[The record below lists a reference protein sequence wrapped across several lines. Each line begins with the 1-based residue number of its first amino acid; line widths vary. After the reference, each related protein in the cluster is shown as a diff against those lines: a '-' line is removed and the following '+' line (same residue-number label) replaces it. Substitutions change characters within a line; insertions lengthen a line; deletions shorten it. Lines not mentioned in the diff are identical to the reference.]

1 MPRKPDKS
9 SSLVVEDNREMEI
22 EEHANHEEV
31 KEIDVKN
38 IEQFIIESESGY
50 SYEPEKFKQCFLPQN
65 DLAKEITTNTLKVAL
80 VKMTIK
86 SQPRVQFKGADE
98 IYIINKNWYTK
109 WSKYSRYGTVKRC
122 IKAYSTYIANPIKYT
137 PSEEMNP
144 GPINNNNLYIKNN
157 ISNNDGRNILISKNN
172 DAYDTKVGVKLISRD
187 RFNLLKDFY
196 KCDTVIRA
204 KCDKIDYNTTDLFS
218 VHLNVIF
225 LPIIDKFKEVNDE
238 NYANFCEKYSIIYDT
253 YFKLCSKGNDIKI
266 ELKNILKEKPELLLN
281 MGVNFITEGN
291 EDEIMNHF
299 NLLKIYIPHSSNTK
313 TPKEIL
319 DFILK
324 KETIEKIKNNTKIS
338 SDEIPLKKTPSF
350 HRDIRELF
358 HIPLSKKNNNIDDL
372 KNGFI
377 IIEYIPKE
385 KDEEINQLSIFEEE
399 KNLPPSRKGSFE
411 MAAPRSYPMDN
422 DYHSSQTYKKD
433 YNLEDFPLNEKENK
447 NGLVGL
453 NNLGNTCYMNTGLQ
467 CLSNCELL
475 TKYFLGK
482 YYESFVNKEN
492 PIGSGGE
499 IVEKYSQLIN
509 HLWHGNREYISP
521 IQFKN
526 AFGKMYT
533 AFNGSRQQD
542 TQEFISYLLDSLHE
556 DLNKVLKKPYI
567 EEKDIAPDLPDEE
580 IFKIKKDIYLCRNQ
594 SFIADLIY
602 GFYKSTVF
610 CPEKNCKN
618 ITKSFEPF
626 NMINLSLVNEF
637 ELRKIE
643 EFKEEQNKKL
653 GIKELTVTFIPFK
666 INYKPLCFKVRIKKD
681 TDIFTFKKKIE
692 IITKY
697 NLNTFELY
705 KIQGNEYVPLKSDM
719 YLMEDF
725 LKGEKKIYLVQI
737 PPYVFGKKLDH
748 FDKIYSRL
756 IGDMDSFFL
765 EEEKYEGN
773 DLYKIYDK
781 KEKKART
788 DDDLKLSKTNSMQIE
803 EFENGLDLARKESNT
818 DDQLKP
824 KNEIIID
831 INKNTNNTTDNLKS
845 SPKKLE
851 QNEDVEMKD
860 KTLHLD
866 KTDWVRA
873 EFYNYSY
880 KIPNNEKNTKNTKNT
895 KNKSPKEERIAM
907 PRIIYINKNW
917 SNAQL
922 YDCIMDMLEGTR
934 NDLAE
939 IKEMWFKDLKDILT
953 NLDQINKSKVENIYE
968 QFDKLTVHPLM
979 VQYLR
984 CYNFEKENIMKK
996 GDKHENSIFIYDPE
1010 EYKIKQ
1016 IVEEAEKKGN
1026 SKDDIELL
1034 FKIIWK
1040 ENLADDYKDGIRAKN
1055 LEKSDKL
1062 EEILKVQKEDEFLKK
1077 NNMTKAEK
1085 DSKNTKN
1092 KKLNLDE
1099 LLTNFNQIE
1108 KLSKDN
1114 EWFCPKCKKLQ
1125 LADKKM
1131 EIYSVSEVVIIHL
1144 KRFRNNRKIEN
1155 IVDFPIEGLDLTKY
1169 LPTQN
1174 EKYIY
1179 DLFAVANHVGGLQGG
1194 HYYAYCK
1201 NCKDGEWYE
1210 FNDSHVSKIDKN
1222 KVCSETAYVL
1232 FYSRRREEK
1241 INEEELFQKPF
1252 VEIDVSKYKSN

>member
-1 MPRKPDKS
+1 
-9 SSLVVEDNREMEI
+9 
-22 EEHANHEEV
+22 
-31 KEIDVKN
+31 
-38 IEQFIIESESGY
+38 
-50 SYEPEKFKQCFLPQN
+50 
-65 DLAKEITTNTLKVAL
+65 
-80 VKMTIK
+80 
-86 SQPRVQFKGADE
+86 
-98 IYIINKNWYTK
+98 
-109 WSKYSRYGTVKRC
+109 
-122 IKAYSTYIANPIKYT
+122 
-137 PSEEMNP
+137 
-144 GPINNNNLYIKNN
+144 
-157 ISNNDGRNILISKNN
+157 
-172 DAYDTKVGVKLISRD
+172 
-187 RFNLLKDFY
+187 
-196 KCDTVIRA
+196 
-204 KCDKIDYNTTDLFS
+204 
-218 VHLNVIF
+218 
-225 LPIIDKFKEVNDE
+225 
-238 NYANFCEKYSIIYDT
+238 
-253 YFKLCSKGNDIKI
+253 
-266 ELKNILKEKPELLLN
+266 
-281 MGVNFITEGN
+281 MGVNFVTEGN
-291 EDEIMNHF
+291 EDEIMNHCNF
-299 NLLKIYIPHSSNTK
+299 LKLYIPNSLNTK

-319 DFILK
+319 DFILS
-324 KETIEKIKNNTKIS
+324 KETIEKLKNNTKIS
-338 SDEIPLKKTPSF
+338 ADDIPIKKKPSF
-350 HRDIRELF
+350 HRDINDLF
-358 HIPLSKKNNNIDDL
+358 HISYDKKNNNIDNL
-372 KNGFI
+372 KNGI
-377 IIEYIPKE
+377 VIVEYIPKE
-385 KDEEINQLSIFEEE
+385 KEEEQNQLSIFGEE
-399 KNLPPSRKGSFE
+399 KESPPSRKNSFE
-411 MAAPRSYPMDN
+411 MSAPRAYGYSDDHHNTPK
-422 DYHSSQTYKKD
+422 TYKKD
-433 YNLEDFPLNEKENK
+433 YNLEDLPLNEKENK

-482 YYESFVNKEN
+482 YYQSFVNKDN

-509 HLWHGNREYISP
+509 HIWYGDRDYISP

-533 AFNGSRQQD
+533 AFSGSRQQD

-567 EEKDIAPDLPDEE
+567 EEKDLPPNLSDEE

-610 CPEKNCKN
+610 CPEKNCNN

-626 NMINLSLVNEF
+626 NMITLSLVNEF

-643 EFKEEQNKKL
+643 EFKEEENKKL
-653 GIKELTVTFIPFK
+653 GIKELTVTFVPFK

-681 TDIFTFKKKIE
+681 TDVFTFKKKIE
-692 IITKY
+692 TITRF
-697 NLNTFELY
+697 NLNTFEIY
-705 KIQGNEYVPLKSDM
+705 KIQGNEYTPMKSDM

-725 LKGEKKIYLVQI
+725 LKGEKRLHLIQI
-737 PPYVFGKKLDH
+737 PPYVFGKKLDC
-748 FDKIYSRL
+748 FDAIHSRL
-756 IGDMDSFFL
+756 LGDMDSFFL

-773 DLYKIYDK
+773 DLYKEYNK
-781 KEKKART
+781 KEKKAKT
-788 DDDLKLSKTNSMQIE
+788 DDDLKLSKGNTSSMLIE
-803 EFENGLDLARKESNT
+803 ANENGLTEEKNVNNSDEKLN
-818 DDQLKP
+818 
-824 KNEIIID
+824 NEIAI
-831 INKNTNNTTDNLKS
+831 NTNKINTTDDLKLTS
-845 SPKKLE
+845 KKLE
-851 QNEDVEMKD
+851 QNDDIEMKD
-860 KTLHLD
+860 ETLHLD
-866 KTDWVRA
+866 KSDWVKA

-880 KIPNNEKNTKNTKNT
+880 SIPNGKG

-922 YDCIMDMLEGTR
+922 YDCIIGMLEGTR
-934 NDLAE
+934 ADLDE
-939 IKEMWFKDLKDILT
+939 IKKLWFTDLKAITT
-953 NLDQINKSKVENIYE
+953 NLDQVNKSKAANIYE
-968 QFDKLTVHPLM
+968 QFDNLTVHPLM
-979 VQYLR
+979 VEYLR
-984 CYNFEKENIMKK
+984 YYNFEKENIMKK

-1010 EYKIKQ
+1010 EFKIKQ
-1016 IVEEAEKKGN
+1016 IIEEAEKKGN
-1026 SKDDIELL
+1026 SKDEIELL

-1040 ENLADDYKDGIRAKN
+1040 ENLADDYKDGVRPKN

-1114 EWFCPKCKKLQ
+1114 EWFCPKCKKMQ

-1131 EIYSVSEVVIIHL
+1131 EIYSISEVVIIHL

-1169 LPTQN
+1169 LPNQN

-1210 FNDSHVSKIDKN
+1210 FNDSHVGKIDKN

-1241 INEEELFQKPF
+1241 INEEELFKKPF
-1252 VEIDVSKYKSN
+1252 IEIDVSKYKSN

>member
-1 MPRKPDKS
+1 MPRKS
-9 SSLVVEDNREMEI
+9 DNNSNLIREENTGMDI
-22 EEHANHEEV
+22 EEQANHEEI
-31 KEIDVKN
+31 EELDLEN
-38 IEQFIIESESGY
+38 IEKFIIDSESGY
-50 SYEPEKFKQCFLPQN
+50 SYNPEEFKECFIPQN
-65 DLAKEITTNTLKVAL
+65 DLAKEITLNTLKVRL
-80 VKMTIK
+80 VKLSIK
-86 SQPRVQFKGADE
+86 SNPKIKYKGSDE

-109 WSKYSRYGTVKRC
+109 WQQYSRHKTIKRC
-122 IKAYSTYIANPIKYT
+122 IRAYSTYSTRPIKFT
-137 PSEEMNP
+137 PKEKDNP
-144 GPINNNNLYIKNN
+144 GQINNNNLYIKNN
-157 ISNNDGRNILISKNN
+157 INNNDGRNILISKNN
-172 DAYDTKVGVKLISRD
+172 DAFDTKVGVKLVSRD
-187 RFNLLKDFY
+187 VFNLLKAFY
-196 KCDTVIRA
+196 KCDTVIKA
-204 KCDKIDYNTTDLFS
+204 KCDRVDYNNYDLFS
-218 VHLNVIF
+218 VHLNMIF
-225 LPIIDKFKEVNDE
+225 IPTIDKFKEVNDE
-238 NYANFCEKYSIIYDT
+238 NYPNFVEKYGVIYDT
-253 YFKLCSKGNDIKI
+253 YFKQSSRGDDIMI
-266 ELKNILKEKPELLLN
+266 ELKNIFKEKPELLSN
-281 MGVNFITEGN
+281 MGVNFVTEGN
-291 EDEIMNHF
+291 EDEIMNHCNF
-299 NLLKIYIPHSSNTK
+299 LKLYIPNSLNTK

-319 DFILK
+319 DFILS
-324 KETIEKIKNNTKIS
+324 KETIEKLKNNTKIS
-338 SDEIPLKKTPSF
+338 ADDIPIKKKPSF
-350 HRDIRELF
+350 HRDINDLF
-358 HIPLSKKNNNIDDL
+358 HISYDKKNNNIDNL
-372 KNGFI
+372 KNGI
-377 IIEYIPKE
+377 VIVEYIPKE
-385 KDEEINQLSIFEEE
+385 KEEEQNQLSIFGEE
-399 KNLPPSRKGSFE
+399 KESPPSRKNSFE
-411 MAAPRSYPMDN
+411 MSAPRAYGYSDDHHNTPK
-422 DYHSSQTYKKD
+422 TYKKD
-433 YNLEDFPLNEKENK
+433 YNLEDLPLNEKENK

-482 YYESFVNKEN
+482 YYQSFVNKDN

-509 HLWHGNREYISP
+509 HIWYGDRDYISP

-533 AFNGSRQQD
+533 AFSGSRQQD

-567 EEKDIAPDLPDEE
+567 EEKDLPPNLSDEE

-610 CPEKNCKN
+610 CPEKNCNN

-626 NMINLSLVNEF
+626 NMITLSLVNEF

-643 EFKEEQNKKL
+643 EFKEEENKKL
-653 GIKELTVTFIPFK
+653 GIKELTVTFVPFK

-681 TDIFTFKKKIE
+681 TDVFTFKKKIE
-692 IITKY
+692 TITRF
-697 NLNTFELY
+697 NLNTFEIY
-705 KIQGNEYVPLKSDM
+705 KIQGNEYTPMKSDM

-725 LKGEKKIYLVQI
+725 LKGEKRLYLIQI
-737 PPYVFGKKLDH
+737 PPYVFGKKLDC
-748 FDKIYSRL
+748 FDAIHSRL
-756 IGDMDSFFL
+756 LGDMDSFFL

-773 DLYKIYDK
+773 DLYKEYNK
-781 KEKKART
+781 KEKKAKT
-788 DDDLKLSKTNSMQIE
+788 DDDLKLSKGNTSSMLIE
-803 EFENGLDLARKESNT
+803 ANENGLTEEKNVNNSDEKLN
-818 DDQLKP
+818 
-824 KNEIIID
+824 NEIAI
-831 INKNTNNTTDNLKS
+831 NTNKINTTDDLKLTS
-845 SPKKLE
+845 KKLE
-851 QNEDVEMKD
+851 QNDDIEMKD
-860 KTLHLD
+860 ETLHLD
-866 KTDWVRA
+866 KSDWVKA

-880 KIPNNEKNTKNTKNT
+880 SIPNGKV

-922 YDCIMDMLEGTR
+922 YDCIINMLEGTR
-934 NDLAE
+934 ADLDE
-939 IKEMWFKDLKDILT
+939 IKKLWFTDLKAITT
-953 NLDQINKSKVENIYE
+953 NLDQVNKSKAANIYE
-968 QFDKLTVHPLM
+968 QFDNLTVHPLM
-979 VQYLR
+979 VEYLR
-984 CYNFEKENIMKK
+984 YYNFEKENIMKK

-1010 EYKIKQ
+1010 EFKIKQ
-1016 IVEEAEKKGN
+1016 IIEEAEKKGN
-1026 SKDDIELL
+1026 SKDEIELL

-1040 ENLADDYKDGIRAKN
+1040 ENLADDYKDGVRPKN

-1114 EWFCPKCKKLQ
+1114 EWFCPKCKKMQ

-1131 EIYSVSEVVIIHL
+1131 EIYSISEVVIIHL

-1169 LPTQN
+1169 LPNQN

-1210 FNDSHVSKIDKN
+1210 FNDSHVGKIDKN

-1241 INEEELFQKPF
+1241 INEEELFKKPF
-1252 VEIDVSKYKSN
+1252 IEIDVSKYKSN

>member
-1 MPRKPDKS
+1 MWKK
-9 SSLVVEDNREMEI
+9 
-22 EEHANHEEV
+22 
-31 KEIDVKN
+31 
-38 IEQFIIESESGY
+38 
-50 SYEPEKFKQCFLPQN
+50 
-65 DLAKEITTNTLKVAL
+65 
-80 VKMTIK
+80 
-86 SQPRVQFKGADE
+86 
-98 IYIINKNWYTK
+98 YT
-109 WSKYSRYGTVKRC
+109 RYPTVKRC
-122 IKAYSTYIANPIKYT
+122 IKAYNTYVVNPIKYT
-137 PSEEMNP
+137 PNEKMNP
-144 GPINNNNLYIKNN
+144 GQINNNNLYIKNN
-157 ISNNDGRNILISKNN
+157 VNNNDGRNILISKNN
-172 DAYDTKVGVKLISRD
+172 DAFDTKVGVKLICRD
-187 RFNLLKDFY
+187 RFNFLKDYY
-196 KCDTVIRA
+196 KCDTVIKA
-204 KCDKIDYNTTDLFS
+204 KCDKIDYSTLEPFS
-218 VHLNVIF
+218 VHLNMIF
-225 LPIIDKFKEVNDE
+225 IPTIDKFKEVNDE
-238 NYANFCEKYSIIYDT
+238 NYEKFVEKYNIIYDT
-253 YFKLCSKGNDIKI
+253 YFKLSSRGEDIKI
-266 ELKNILKEKPELLLN
+266 ELKNILKEKPELLSN
-281 MGVNFITEGN
+281 MGVKFVTEGN
-291 EDEIMNHF
+291 EDEIMNHC
-299 NLLKIYIPHSSNTK
+299 NLLKLYIPKNENTK
-313 TPKEIL
+313 TPKEML
-319 DFILK
+319 DFILS

-338 SDEIPLKKTPSF
+338 SEDIPLKKTPSF
-350 HRDIRELF
+350 YRDIKDLF
-358 HIPLSKKNNNIDDL
+358 HVPLNKKNNNIDEV
-372 KNGFI
+372 KNGLV

-385 KDEEINQLSIFEEE
+385 KEEEINQLSIFEEE
-399 KNLPPSRKGSFE
+399 KYTAHSRKSSFE
-411 MAAPRSYPMDN
+411 EAAPRAYDISN
-422 DYHSSQTYKKD
+422 GYHSPKTYKKD

-482 YYESFVNKEN
+482 FYEPFVNKEN

-509 HLWHGNREYISP
+509 HLWYGDREYISP

-556 DLNKVLKKPYI
+556 DLNKVKKKPYI
-567 EEKDIAPDLPDEE
+567 EEKDLSPNLPDEE
-580 IFKIKKDIYLCRNQ
+580 IFKIKKEIYLCRNQ

-626 NMINLSLVNEF
+626 NMITLSLVNEF
-637 ELRKIE
+637 ELRKID

-653 GIKELTVTFIPFK
+653 GIKEITVTFIPFK
-666 INYKPLCFKVRIKKD
+666 INYRPLCFKVRIRKD
-681 TDIFTFKKKIE
+681 TDVFTFKKKIE
-692 IITKY
+692 IITKF
-697 NLNTFELY
+697 NLNTFEIY
-705 KIQGNEYVPLKSDM
+705 KIQGNEYTPMKSDM
-719 YLMEDF
+719 YLMEEF
-725 LKGEKKIYLVQI
+725 LKGEKKIYLIQI
-737 PPYVFGKKLDH
+737 PPYVFGKKLDY
-748 FDKIYSRL
+748 FDIFYSRL

-773 DLYKIYDK
+773 DLYKEYN
-781 KEKKART
+781 KKAKKAKT
-788 DDDLKLSKTNSMQIE
+788 DDDLKLSKENSMHIE
-803 EFENGLDLARKESNT
+803 EEENGITANKKVSNT
-818 DDQLKP
+818 DDNLKL
-824 KNEIIID
+824 KNEMA
-831 INKNTNNTTDNLKS
+831 ININNTTDDLKLS
-845 SPKKLE
+845 SKKLE
-851 QNEDVEMKD
+851 QNNNDVEMED

-866 KTDWVRA
+866 KTDWVKA

-880 KIPNNEKNTKNTKNT
+880 SMPNGKG

-922 YDCIMDMLEGTR
+922 YDCIMDMLDGTR
-934 NDLAE
+934 NDLKE
-939 IKEMWFKDLKDILT
+939 IKEMLFKDLKDITT
-953 NLDQINKSKVENIYE
+953 NLDQANKSKAANIYE
-968 QFDKLTVHPLM
+968 QFDNLTVHPLM

-984 CYNFEKENIMKK
+984 YFNFETENIMKK

-1016 IVEEAEKKGN
+1016 IIEEAEKKEN
-1026 SKDDIELL
+1026 PKDNIELL

-1040 ENLADDYKDGIRAKN
+1040 GNFASDYKEGVRAKI

-1062 EEILKVQKEDEFLKK
+1062 EEILKIQKEDEFLKK

-1085 DSKNTKN
+1085 DSKNSKN

-1099 LLTNFNQIE
+1099 LLTNFNQLE

-1114 EWFCPKCKKLQ
+1114 EWFCPKCKKMQ

-1131 EIYSVSEVVIIHL
+1131 EIYAISEVVIIHL

-1155 IVDFPIEGLDLTKY
+1155 KVDFPIEGLDLTKY
-1169 LPTQN
+1169 LPNKN

-1222 KVCSETAYVL
+1222 RVCSETAYVL

-1241 INEEELFQKPF
+1241 INEEELFKKPL

>member
-1 MPRKPDKS
+1 MPRKSDKNS
-9 SSLVVEDNREMEI
+9 NLILEENRNMEI
-22 EEHANHEEV
+22 EGYANHDEV
-31 KEIDVKN
+31 KEIDLENFDK
-38 IEQFIIESESGY
+38 FIIESESGY
-50 SYEPEKFKQCFLPQN
+50 EYSPEKFKECFKPQN
-65 DLAKEITTNTLKVAL
+65 DLAKEITAVTLKVFL
-80 VKMTIK
+80 VNMIIK
-86 SQPRVQFKGADE
+86 SQPKVQFKGANE
-98 IYIINKNWYTK
+98 IYIINNNWYSMWK
-109 WSKYSRYGTVKRC
+109 KYSKYGTVKRC
-122 IKAYSTYIANPIKYT
+122 IKAYSTYVVNPIKYT
-137 PSEEMNP
+137 PSEKMNP
-144 GPINNNNLYIKNN
+144 GQINNNNLYIKNN
-157 ISNNDGRNILISKNN
+157 VNNNDGRNILISKNN
-172 DAYDTKVGVKLISRD
+172 DAFDTKVGVKLICRD
-187 RFNLLKDFY
+187 RFNFLKDYY
-196 KCDTVIRA
+196 KCDTVIKA
-204 KCDKIDYNTTDLFS
+204 KCDKIDYSTLEPFS
-218 VHLNVIF
+218 VHLNMIF
-225 LPIIDKFKEVNDE
+225 IPTIDKFKEVNDE
-238 NYANFCEKYSIIYDT
+238 NYEKFVEKYNIIYDT
-253 YFKLCSKGNDIKI
+253 YFKLSSRGEDIKI
-266 ELKNILKEKPELLLN
+266 ELKNILKEKPELLSN
-281 MGVNFITEGN
+281 MGVKFVTEGN
-291 EDEIMNHF
+291 EDEIMNHC
-299 NLLKIYIPHSSNTK
+299 NLLKLYIPKNENIK

-319 DFILK
+319 NFILN
-324 KETIEKIKNNTKIS
+324 KETIEKLKNNTKIS
-338 SDEIPLKKTPSF
+338 SEDIPLKKTPSF
-350 HRDIRELF
+350 YRDIKDLF
-358 HIPLSKKNNNIDDL
+358 YIPLNKKNNNIDEV
-372 KNGFI
+372 KNGLV

-385 KDEEINQLSIFEEE
+385 KEEEINQLSIFEEE
-399 KNLPPSRKGSFE
+399 KYTAHSRKSSFE
-411 MAAPRSYPMDN
+411 EAAPRAYDISN
-422 DYHSSQTYKKD
+422 GYHSPKTYKKD

-482 YYESFVNKEN
+482 FYEPFVNKEN

-509 HLWHGNREYISP
+509 HLWYGDREYISP

-556 DLNKVLKKPYI
+556 DLNKVKKKPYI
-567 EEKDIAPDLPDEE
+567 EEKDLSPNLPDEE
-580 IFKIKKDIYLCRNQ
+580 IFKIKKEIYLCRNQ

-626 NMINLSLVNEF
+626 NMITLSLVNEF
-637 ELRKIE
+637 ELRKID

-653 GIKELTVTFIPFK
+653 GIKEITVTFIPFK

-681 TDIFTFKKKIE
+681 TDVFTFKKKIE
-692 IITKY
+692 IITKF
-697 NLNTFELY
+697 NLNTFEIY
-705 KIQGNEYVPLKSDM
+705 KIQGNEYTPMKSDM
-719 YLMEDF
+719 YLMEEF
-725 LKGEKKIYLVQI
+725 LKGEKKIYLIQI
-737 PPYVFGKKLDH
+737 PPYVFGKKLDY
-748 FDKIYSRL
+748 FDIFYSRL

-773 DLYKIYDK
+773 DLYKEYN
-781 KEKKART
+781 KKAKKAKT
-788 DDDLKLSKTNSMQIE
+788 DDDLKLSKENSMHIE
-803 EFENGLDLARKESNT
+803 EDENGLNSNKKGPNT
-818 DDQLKP
+818 DDNLKL
-824 KNEIIID
+824 KNEMA
-831 INKNTNNTTDNLKS
+831 INNNNTTDDLKLS
-845 SPKKLE
+845 SKKLE
-851 QNEDVEMKD
+851 KNDNDVEMED

-866 KTDWVRA
+866 KTDWVKA

-880 KIPNNEKNTKNTKNT
+880 SMPNGKG

-922 YDCIMDMLEGTR
+922 YDCIMDMLDGTR
-934 NDLAE
+934 NDLQE
-939 IKEMWFKDLKDILT
+939 IKEMWFKDLKDITT
-953 NLDQINKSKVENIYE
+953 NLDQANKSKAANIYE
-968 QFDKLTVHPLM
+968 QFDNLTVHPLM

-984 CYNFEKENIMKK
+984 YFNFETENIMKK

-1016 IVEEAEKKGN
+1016 IIEEAEKKEN
-1026 SKDDIELL
+1026 PKDNIELL

-1040 ENLADDYKDGIRAKN
+1040 GNLASDYKEGVKAKI

-1062 EEILKVQKEDEFLKK
+1062 EEILKIQKEDEFLKK

-1085 DSKNTKN
+1085 DSKNSKN

-1099 LLTNFNQIE
+1099 LLTNFNQLE

-1114 EWFCPKCKKLQ
+1114 EWFCPKCKKMQ

-1131 EIYSVSEVVIIHL
+1131 EIYAISEVVIIHL

-1155 IVDFPIEGLDLTKY
+1155 KVDFPIEGLDLTKY
-1169 LPTQN
+1169 LPNKN

-1241 INEEELFQKPF
+1241 INEEELFKKPL